1 MNNTGRIVINDK
13 APRTPF
19 ELFQNNIEE
28 KKDFNDSMK
37 TIQYDTHLSKYFFSR
52 NNIDLIHHDII
63 ITVQKNSGYKIGK
76 QDETQLQIIMR
87 SIFLQY
93 AKHLPCKINEQ
104 IRELNKKV
112 VMYSVNAIITEIK
125 QYLGYRDNV
134 SNAPVPIDLP
144 KNLSIKGTKVLNPN
158 IGFN

>member
-1 MNNTGRIVINDK
+1 MNNTGRIVINDR
-13 APRTPF
+13 APRAPF
-19 ELFQNNIEE
+19 ELFQNNIEK

-37 TIQYDTHLSKYFFSR
+37 TIQFDTNLSKYFFSR
-52 NNIDLIHHDII
+52 ENIDTIHENII
-63 ITVQKNSGYKIGK
+63 IHVFKSSGYKIGK

-93 AKHLPCKINEQ
+93 AKHLPCKILEQ
-104 IRELNKKV
+104 VKELNNKV
-112 VMYSVNAIITEIK
+112 VRFAVNAIVVEIK

-134 SNAPVPIDLP
+134 SSAPIPMDLP
-144 KNLSIKGTKVLNPN
+144 QNLSMKGTKVLNPN